1 MSTTEKMVEIEF
13 YLLGDDRTW
22 DTDYI
27 AVPQK
32 LFFKYREAVTPNPTP
47 IVDWVYANVKFKSNI
62 AMIGI
67 YNDEPLEDDTE
78 EDEDA

>member
-13 YLLGDDRTW
+13 YLLGDDHTW

-27 AVPQK
+27 AIPESM
-32 LFFKYREAVTPNPTP
+32 LFKYRESVVPNPTP
-47 IVDWVYANVKFKSNI
+47 IVDWVYANAKLKHNI

-67 YNDEPLEDDTE
+67 YNDEPLEND
-78 EDEDA
+78 DEDL